1 MGQPQAHVRE
11 EEGEAAGG
19 IGASRTVNSDTDTI
33 EIDKATA
40 DLLKARAAE
49 RGMSVA
55 EFLAEFL
62 AEVANESGPVKVDA
76 ADIAEL
82 DRRWDKVKVGAATV
96 PHGDVVRWLDTW
108 GTSAFRPWR
117 ER

>member
-1 MGQPQAHVRE
+1 MNAK
-11 EEGEAAGG
+11 
-19 IGASRTVNSDTDTI
+19 TDTI
-33 EIDKATA
+33 EVDKATA

-55 EFLAEFL
+55 EFLAE
-62 AEVANESGPVKVDA
+62 VATESGPIEADA

-82 DRRWDKVKVGAATV
+82 DRRWAKVKSGAATV
-96 PHGDVVRWLDTW
+96 PHDDVVRWLDTW

>member
-1 MGQPQAHVRE
+1 M
-11 EEGEAAGG
+11 
-19 IGASRTVNSDTDTI
+19 NSKTDTI
-33 EIDKATA
+33 EIDTATA
-40 DLLKARAAE
+40 ELLKARAAE

-55 EFLAEFL
+55 EFLL
-62 AEVANESGPVKVDA
+62 EVVTASGPAEADA

-82 DRRWDKVKVGAATV
+82 DRRWARVKSGAATV
-96 PHGDVVRWLDTW
+96 PHDDVVRWLDTW